1 MDMMKG
7 WRSGMKKQMPTLE
20 QFAKIVRT
28 NKRRLKKLYD
38 DLAYARYLFY
48 ATQGINYDKPS
59 TQSSTPEFDKISI
72 DLDRIDKI
80 EKKISY
86 YELMGQLWLLW
97 QKKMTPREADAFH
110 KHYMQDKKVVDIAA
124 ELAVSETRIYAL
136 LKQLDAKYGEFAKE
150 NSQYL

>member
-7 WRSGMKKQMPTLE
+7 WRSGMKKQIPTLE
-20 QFAKIVRT
+20 QFAKIVKT

-48 ATQGINYDKPS
+48 AAQGINYDKPP
-59 TQSSTPEFDKISI
+59 TQNSTPEFDKISI
-72 DLDRIDKI
+72 DLDRIDRI

-86 YELMGQLWLLW
+86 YEFMDQLWLLW
-97 QKKMTPREADAFH
+97 QKKMTPRETDVFH
-110 KHYMQDKKVVDIAA
+110 KYYMQDKKVVDIAA
-124 ELAVSETRIYAL
+124 DLTLSETRIYVL
-136 LKQLDAKYGEFAKE
+136 LKQLETKYREFAKE

>member
-1 MDMMKG
+1 
-7 WRSGMKKQMPTLE
+7 MKKQMPTLE

-48 ATQGINYDKPS
+48 AAQGINYDKPPIKN
-59 TQSSTPEFDKISI
+59 SSPEFDKISI

-86 YELMGQLWLLW
+86 YELMDQLWLLW
-97 QKKMTPREADAFH
+97 QKKMTPRERDVFH
-110 KHYMQDKKVVDIAA
+110 KRYMQDKRVADIAA
-124 ELAVSETRIYAL
+124 ELILSETRIYMI
-136 LKQLDAKYGEFAKE
+136 LKQLEIKYGEFKKIPITYSVNE
-150 NSQYL
+150 IKVI